1 VEERLD
7 LRLRELRL
15 AAGLT
20 QGQLAE
26 RVGVSRQTVN
36 SIEGGRFVPGTDVA
50 LRMAAALDCRVE
62 DIFRIGGADRT
73 VAADVQDGGGAGDRV
88 VVGRV
93 GTRIIGHPLHG
104 TRLPPD
110 GFAAADG
117 IAGSKREVSLLIDQR
132 QLDRTALIAGCD
144 PSLSVLAT
152 FVTRKAPEHRLTW
165 LHAPSEEALRELA
178 GGTVH
183 VAGTHLPNRGGE
195 YNVSQARRTLA
206 RNGGLVVTYASWEQ
220 GFVVAAGN
228 SKRIRGAADLVRPG
242 LRIVNREAG
251 SGARKLLD
259 SMLLQ
264 SHVPSP
270 KVRGYDVIAPGHMA
284 VARAVAAGSA
294 DAGVAL
300 RAAAHAFGL
309 GFVPIAEVRFDLVIP
324 AAHVEHPAV
333 RVMLDVLQSRALRAD
348 LAALPGYEVSHTGS
362 TVMRLE
368 AA

>member
-1 VEERLD
+1 MEERLE

-26 RVGVSRQTVN
+26 RVGVSRQSIN
-36 SIEGGRFVPGTDVA
+36 SIEVGRYVPGTDVA
-50 LRMAAALDCRVE
+50 LRLASVLDCRVE
-62 DIFRIGGADRT
+62 DIFRIAEADLT
-73 VAADVQDGGGAGDRV
+73 VAAHVQEGGGAGDRV
-88 VVGRV
+88 VLGRV
-93 GTRIIGHPLHG
+93 GTRIIGHPLRG
-104 TRLPPD
+104 TRLSPD
-110 GFAAADG
+110 GFVAADG
-117 IAGSKREVSLLIDQR
+117 IVGATGDVSLL
-132 QLDRTALIAGCD
+132 LDERKLAQTALIAGCD
-144 PSLSVLAT
+144 PSLSVLAA
-152 FVTRKAPEHRLTW
+152 FVARKSPEHQLTW

-183 VAGTHLPNRGGE
+183 VAGTHLPDRGD
-195 YNVSQARRTLA
+195 YNISQARRTLA
-206 RNGGLVVTYASWEQ
+206 RDGGLVVTYASWEQ
-220 GFVVAAGN
+220 GLVVAAGDP
-228 SKRIRGAADLVRPG
+228 KRIRGAADLVRPG

-264 SHVPSP
+264 ARVPSP
-270 KVRGYDVIAPGHMA
+270 KVRGYDVIAAGHMA
-284 VARAVAAGSA
+284 VARAVAGGSA

-309 GFVPIAEVRFDLVIP
+309 GFVPLAEVRFDLVIP
-324 AAHVEHPAV
+324 AAHVDHPTV
-333 RVMLDVLQSRALRAD
+333 RVMLDVLQSRALKAD

>member
-15 AAGLT
+15 AAELT

-50 LRMAAALDCRVE
+50 LRMAEALDCRVE

-73 VAADVQDGGGAGDRV
+73 VAADVQEAGGAGDRV

-93 GTRIIGHPLHG
+93 GTRIIGHPLRG
-104 TRLPPD
+104 TRLSPD

-117 IAGSKREVSLLIDQR
+117 IAASKREVSLLIDQR

-152 FVTRKAPEHRLTW
+152 FVTRKALEHRLTW
-165 LHAPSEEALRELA
+165 LHAPSEEALRELT

-183 VAGTHLPNRGGE
+183 VAGTHLPDRGD

-228 SKRIRGAADLVRPG
+228 PKRIRGVPDLLRPG

-264 SHVPSP
+264 AHVPSP
-270 KVRGYDVIAPGHMA
+270 KVRGYDVIVPGHLA

-294 DAGVAL
+294 DSGITM

-309 GFVPIAEVRFDLVIP
+309 GFVPLAEVRFDLVIP
-324 AAHVEHPAV
+324 AAHVEHPTV
-333 RVMLDVLQSRALRAD
+333 RVMLDVLQSRALRTD